1 MRLRWTVPALGD
13 LEEIGDY
20 IARDDPLAAARI
32 VTAILDQAE
41 ALTTHP
47 HLGRPGRVADTR
59 ERVITD
65 MPYLVPYRVRGE
77 DVGILAVLQCAR
89 RWPQSFDRPSA

>member
-1 MRLRWTVPALGD
+1 MRLRWTAPALRD

-20 IARDDPLAAARI
+20 IARGNPLAAARI

-41 ALTTHP
+41 ALATHP
-47 HLGRPGRVADTR
+47 HIGRPGRVPDTR

-65 MPYLVPYRVRGE
+65 MPCPVPYRVSGE
-77 DVGILAVLQCAR
+77 DVEILAVLHGAR
-89 RWPQSFDRPSA
+89 RWPQSFDPPSA